1 MDKGKDILQFSNPN
15 IVIKKAYKYFGENI
29 PIYLSTKKDKKYMVI
44 NPDGKKVHFGQMGA
58 EDHTK
63 HNDEKRRQSY
73 LRRSTNIRGNWK
85 DNPYSP
91 NNLSINLLW

>member
-1 MDKGKDILQFSNPN
+1 MDKDTTILQFSNPN
-15 IVIKKAYKYFGENI
+15 IVVKKAYQYFKKHI
-29 PIYLSTKKDKKYMVI
+29 PIYISTRKDKKYMLQDP
-44 NPDGKKVHFGQMGA
+44 NDKWVHFGQIGY

-63 HNDEKRRQSY
+63 HNDENRRQRY

-91 NNLSINLLW
+91 NNLAINLLW

>member
-15 IVIKKAYKYFGENI
+15 IVAKKAYKYFGEHI
-29 PIYLSTKKDKKYMVI
+29 PIYISTKKDKKYMVKDP
-44 NPDGKKVHFGQMGA
+44 NDKWVHFGQMGA

-63 HNDEKRRQSY
+63 HQDEKRRHSY

-91 NNLSINLLW
+91 NNLSINILW